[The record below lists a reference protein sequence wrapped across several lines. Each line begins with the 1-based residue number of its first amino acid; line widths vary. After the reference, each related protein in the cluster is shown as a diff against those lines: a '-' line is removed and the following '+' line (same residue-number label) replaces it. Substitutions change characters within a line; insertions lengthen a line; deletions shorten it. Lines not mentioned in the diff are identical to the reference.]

1 MGNNQNNKKKSKE
14 NDKNNITKD
23 ICKYYILFI
32 RKIEFKDNT
41 NLIQRI
47 EEGQYIDKNKKY
59 IKKIV

>member
-1 MGNNQNNKKKSKE
+1 MGNNQDNKKKSKE

-32 RKIEFKDNT
+32 GKIEFKDNT

-47 EEGQYIDKNKKY
+47 EEGQYI
-59 IKKIV
+59 